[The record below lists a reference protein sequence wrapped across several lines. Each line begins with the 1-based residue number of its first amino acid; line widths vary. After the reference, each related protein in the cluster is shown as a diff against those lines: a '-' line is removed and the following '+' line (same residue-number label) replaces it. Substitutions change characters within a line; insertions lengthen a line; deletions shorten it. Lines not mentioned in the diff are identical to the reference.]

1 MWWHLLGVAK
11 LHLGADEE
19 AVALFR
25 RSIDINRNYPL
36 SQLYGAAALALVG
49 RLDEAR
55 AETKSALTIAPHYS
69 LARFR
74 NFAES
79 DNAVFLR
86 QRERIAEGMRKAGVP
101 EE

>member
-25 RSIDINRNYPL
+25 RSIDTNRNYPL
-36 SQLYGAAALALVG
+36 SQFYSAAALALVG

-55 AETKSALTIAPHYS
+55 AEAKSALTLAPNYS
-69 LARFR
+69 IARFR
-74 NFAES
+74 NAREG
-79 DNAVFLR
+79 DNPVFLR
-86 QRERIAEGMRKAGVP
+86 QRERIAEGLRKTGIP